1 MRYWLVLICAILVTS
16 CGQMDTLETFQ
27 DHNHREGS
35 GMVEVEVKTPE
46 LTRIEEF
53 HGHIG
58 PYVVLGY
65 KMGLMARDLLDSP
78 GYFDMTV
85 EVESP
90 LTPPPSCLIDGIQ
103 LGSGCTT
110 GKRNL
115 TVTKGPIGRATFHT
129 KKGTSVVLCLRP
141 DVPEK
146 VRLWIEE
153 IGVEKSGKRILE
165 ASPEEYIL
173 LGDE

>member
-1 MRYWLVLICAILVTS
+1 MGWRYLLIWASLFTSSSQLELRAI
-16 CGQMDTLETFQ
+16 Q
-27 DHNHREGS
+27 DHLHREGS
-35 GMVEVEVKTPE
+35 GSVNVEVKTPI

-53 HGHIG
+53 HGHVG

-65 KMGLMARDLLDSP
+65 KMGLLAKKLLDSP

-90 LTPPPSCLIDGIQ
+90 LAPPPSCLIDGIQ

-115 TVTKGPIGRATFHT
+115 TVKEGPIGKATFRT
-129 KKGTSVVLCLRP
+129 RTGRSVVLSLRQEI
-141 DVPEK
+141 PEK
-146 VRLWIEE
+146 VRQWIEE
-153 IGVEKSGKRILE
+153 MGVEKSGIRILE
-165 ASPEEYIL
+165 ASTAEFVTRS
-173 LGDE
+173 D